1 MIKNKKGGKQRKVVW
16 RALENRTPRGF
27 NQNQFQ
33 RNSLL
38 YLIILTCLLWRPPHL
53 TFPFYYARCSQN
65 NAVITRTMSAWLS
78 LVSDTATPRLKK
90 WDSWRFIYEETLK
103 FVNKTKYCKT
113 LNMLSNKIKILGIIC
128 TKCLRMDDNFY
139 FY

>member
-1 MIKNKKGGKQRKVVW
+1 MGKQRKAVW
-16 RALENRTPRGF
+16 RALEHGTPRGF
-27 NQNQFQ
+27 NQDQFQ

-38 YLIILTCLLWRPPHL
+38 YLIILTCLLWPTALGVSFLLCALLAKQRSN
-53 TFPFYYARCSQN
+53 YAN
-65 NAVITRTMSAWLS
+65 NERLIKSRFRRGDAAV
-78 LVSDTATPRLKK
+78 KK

-113 LNMLSNKIKILGIIC
+113 LNMLSNKIRILGIIC
-128 TKCLRMDDNFY
+128 TKCLGTDDNLY